1 MIAAEPC
8 RAGEVVEGQRRGWI
22 VVHKRVNDLETL
34 FHQAEP
40 TTITF
45 DCYGTLVDWEGGAA
59 AALRE
64 IYGYS
69 TELVSD
75 GALIDMFLELD
86 AIEIRKNIFPY
97 SKVLQNVADQIAER
111 LLGGADPERGR
122 AFPLSLPSWPIFA
135 ETNAALGQLAK
146 RFRLAIISNVDDDLI
161 SKTLRNID
169 VAFDEVVTSQQAHCY
184 KPDIAIFK
192 TAIGRLDEAPRN
204 IVHVAEGL
212 CEARPVRDLGMRSIW
227 IRRSARSDDG
237 SGAVPDAMASNLAEL
252 VQVSQQALE
261 RHA

>member
-1 MIAAEPC
+1 M
-8 RAGEVVEGQRRGWI
+8 
-22 VVHKRVNDLETL
+22 NDLETL
-34 FHQAEP
+34 FQQAKP
-40 TTITF
+40 TTMTF

-86 AIEIRKNIFPY
+86 AIEIRKNVFPY
-97 SKVLQNVADQIAER
+97 SKVLQNVADRIAER
-111 LLGGADPERGR
+111 LLGEADPQRGR
-122 AFPLSLPSWPIFA
+122 AFSLSLPSWPVFA
-135 ETNAALGQLAK
+135 ETNEALGQLAK

-161 SKTLRNID
+161 SKTLQSID
-169 VAFDEVVTSQQAHCY
+169 VVFDEVITSQQARCY
-184 KPDIAIFK
+184 KPDLTIFE
-192 TAIGRLDEAPRN
+192 TAIGRLDEAPCS

-212 CEARPVRDLGMRSIW
+212 CEARPANDLGMHSIW

-237 SGAVPDAMASNLAEL
+237 SGAIPNATASNLAEL
-252 VQVSQQALE
+252 VKVSEQALE
-261 RHA
+261 RYV